1 MNTDTKNETNQE
13 RSPRAGTPES
23 PVYQRM
29 MKELN
34 AHLNPYPYLKYWD
47 GASGDVYYSDN
58 LPMFLLRIACAINPR
73 YSDGTDPELK
83 RAAEEYI
90 SSPKH
95 AKEKSFTGF
104 IFLGLASAI
113 GCHKNRE
120 KGEDLNEVTKQEFE
134 RQYKATATGT
144 ARKIENLFKIRAKD
158 KDYAAEILAID
169 LGGVKKS
176 YGETAAALV
185 AEVQRKLGAI
195 PQGVLPIDVALD
207 GIAKKLYEPEARRN
221 VSPPDSQAEA
231 PDAVETSATEVA
243 EPGFPEF
250 STEAGFGG
258 GESEATETR
267 RDAAP
272 ATETRRDAAPAEI
285 AEAVSEKVAA
295 AVREVVL
302 FAVPCVA
309 IVGGG
314 LLCAALSGDAA
325 AIVGNL
331 WFPTVAIAT
340 VALFRIAPK
349 SVAKLLKEFRK

>member
-23 PVYQRM
+23 PAYKQM
-29 MKELN
+29 MKDLN
-34 AHLNPYPYLKYWD
+34 VYFDQYPHLKYGD
-47 GASGDVYYSDN
+47 GASGKLSSPEN
-58 LPMFLLRIACAINPR
+58 LPEFLTRIACAINPR
-73 YSDGTDPELK
+73 YRSDADLK
-83 RAAEEYI
+83 SASEKYI
-90 SSPKH
+90 SNSKH
-95 AKEKSFTGF
+95 SGEKSFTGF

-113 GCHKNRE
+113 GYHKKRE
-120 KGEDLNEVTKQEFE
+120 MGFQGDELESVTKEEFE
-134 RQYKATATGT
+134 KNYKAAAVGT
-144 ARKIENLFKIRAKD
+144 ARKIENLFKI
-158 KDYAAEILAID
+158 YITEILAID

-176 YGETAAALV
+176 YGETAVALV

-195 PQGVLPIDVALD
+195 PPQGVLPIDVALD
-207 GIAKKLYEPEARRN
+207 RIAKKLYEPEARRN
-221 VSPPDSQAEA
+221 VSPPDSQVEA

-250 STEAGFGG
+250 STEAWFGG

-267 RDAAP
+267 RDAPP
-272 ATETRRDAAPAEI
+272 AKI

-325 AIVGNL
+325 ALVGNL
-331 WFPTVAIAT
+331 WFPTIAIAT
-340 VALFRIAPK
+340 VALFRVAPK
-349 SVAKLLKEFRK
+349 PVAKLLKEFRK